1 MQNKNETKTFYF
13 IEMKSFLCSSN
24 FQDKQKPI
32 EHYLTYHNV
41 DQNNWFF
48 KKLFIKDNK
57 AFLRNCIRCDEF
69 LTTKKEK
76 AAHDFI
82 KHCDDGKEIPFEE
95 KPLDII
101 KFPALTIYKIEF
113 KKYKNQC
120 SFFNAEKCV
129 NDFLKNGQY
138 RFRAINKKWFRCS
151 FTIENTQNS
160 IRTDLPPLTNTRYW
174 TTETYD
180 SIYFNDF
187 ILHSLRSDI
196 LKRAIANQM
205 SGSSWYFKRFSS
217 LAVKTLDSEI
227 DISFQ

>member
-1 MQNKNETKTFYF
+1 
-13 IEMKSFLCSSN
+13 MKCLLCSSN

-32 EHYLTYHNV
+32 EYYLTYHNV

-82 KHCDDGKEIPFEE
+82 KHYDDGKEIPFEE
-95 KPLDII
+95 KSLDII
-101 KFPALTIYKIEF
+101 KLPALMIYKIEF
-113 KKYKNQC
+113 NKYKNQY

-129 NDFLKNGQY
+129 DDFLKNVQN
-138 RFRAINKKWFRCS
+138 NKKWFKCS

-160 IRTDLPPLTNTRYW
+160 IRTHLIPLTNKRYW
-174 TTETYD
+174 TTETYN

-196 LKRAIANQM
+196 LKRVIANQM
-205 SGSSWYFKRFSS
+205 SDSSWYFKRFLS
-217 LAVKTLDSEI
+217 LVLKTLDTEI
-227 DISFQ
+227 DISF